1 MYQINQPTKEMEVRT
16 MRKLFVY
23 ATALVMVC
31 VMATGVAGGS
41 VAAAYEASD
50 CTVVQPLEEPMREPE
65 KI

>member
-1 MYQINQPTKEMEVRT
+1 